1 LSCLSETSIEMNT
14 GSGDEVMY
22 ESELRTAKKRVFTI
36 VFCARI
42 YIIVIHMG
50 NKQEEGE
57 ICSSN

>member
-1 LSCLSETSIEMNT
+1 MNM

-22 ESELRTAKKRVFTI
+22 ESESRTAKKRVSQLYF
-36 VFCARI
+36 VQG